1 MSAGERDKGDRQRPP
16 RFDLSVLLLFEQH
29 QLLGGIWSAD
39 WNHHPSPR
47 LELFDQGG
55 RDIVSG
61 GGHDDPVKGGF
72 FLPTAIAIA
81 DADLDIHVTEPL

>member
-16 RFDLSVLLLFEQH
+16 RLDLSVLLLFEQH
-29 QLLGGIWSAD
+29 QLLGGMWFAD

-47 LELFDQGG
+47 LELFDQEG

-72 FLPTAIAIA
+72 FLPTAIAIP